1 MSQIRQAIECSED
14 QYAGT
19 HFPVQN
25 KKHMKWFSCAKLMPD
40 WKILIKKS
48 WSKILDQKILIKK
61 NLHCKITTEI
71 MIENLHLDSFKKL
84 IFTHWEILILI
95 GLNCLDHKLIPHD
108 HIQYPTIYT
117 LNPIQNRF

>member
-25 KKHMKWFSCAKLMPD
+25 KKHMKWFSCPKLMPD
-40 WKILIKKS
+40 WKILIKK
-48 WSKILDQKILIKK
+48 
-61 NLHCKITTEI
+61 NLHRKITIEI
-71 MIENLHLDSFKKL
+71 MIENLNLDSFKKL

-95 GLNCLDHKLIPHD
+95 GLNCLDQCFPKSGPR
-108 HIQYPTIYT
+108 TIFGPQDF
-117 LNPIQNRF
+117 LFGPQEK